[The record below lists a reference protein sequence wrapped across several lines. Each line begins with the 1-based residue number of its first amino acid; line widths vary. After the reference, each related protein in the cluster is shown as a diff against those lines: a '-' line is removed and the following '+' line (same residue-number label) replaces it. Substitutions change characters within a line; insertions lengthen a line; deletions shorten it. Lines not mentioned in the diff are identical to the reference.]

1 MSIEYTV
8 EPVSHKGHYLVRVTI
23 TAWEDESDVFYTVNE
38 FELETI
44 GL

>member
-1 MSIEYTV
+1 MSLEYTV
-8 EPVSHKGHYLVRVTI
+8 EPVSRSGHYIVRVTI
-23 TAWEDESDVFYTVNE
+23 TAWEDDADVFYCVNE